1 MDKTNL
7 IPKGSNYNEYGE
19 VVSGVD
25 TFYNKCGLSIKNYSW
40 IVKEAIAIIILVH
53 GLGSCLRFGFLRH
66 SVNIVDN
73 MHATLIDSDNF
84 YIYKNSWIEEFNKN
98 GYSVYG
104 IDLQGHGESDGID
117 NLRLHIND
125 FDDFSHD
132 VIDHIKKVY
141 HSIMFEND
149 NKDNLYNNNKMESM
163 EKKIPMYL
171 MGYSMGGNIV
181 LRTLEILGKSKD
193 LISKYNIKGA
203 ICISAMVSVKLLGY
217 TDSFKYRYFYLPGAR
232 LLATLFPTYRQKI
245 GSGDFKKFPYVNDII
260 SLDSGTF
267 RGNKTNK
274 FAYEIVKS
282 LDTLHKH
289 MDDIPRNIPILFIH
303 ARNDSH
309 CYYEGLEIFYNKLV
323 SDNKE
328 LVTLENNEHLVIME
342 PGNEKILKKILDWIS
357 KIFKKDEHNN
367 VKEEIT
373 LM

>member
-1 MDKTNL
+1 MDKNNL
-7 IPKGSNYNEYGE
+7 IPKGSNYNENME
-19 VVSGVD
+19 VISRVD
-25 TFYNKCGLSIKNYSW
+25 TFYNKYGLSIKNYSW

-53 GLGSCLRFGFLRH
+53 GLGSSLRFGFLRH
-66 SVNIVDN
+66 SVNIIDN

-132 VIDHIKKVY
+132 IIDHIKKVH
-141 HSIMFEND
+141 HSIMCDND
-149 NKDNLYNNNKMESM
+149 NKDNIYNNNKIESM
-163 EKKIPMYL
+163 EKIPMYL
-171 MGYSMGGNIV
+171 IGYSMGGNIV

-193 LISKYNIKGA
+193 LISKYNIKGI

-217 TDSFKYRYFYLPGAR
+217 TDSFKYRYFYLPATW
-232 LLATLFPTYRQKI
+232 LLATLFPTYRQKK
-245 GSGDFKKFPYVNDII
+245 GSVEFKKFPYVNDII
-260 SLDSGTF
+260 SFDRSRFKGD
-267 RGNKTNK
+267 KTNK
-274 FAYEIVKS
+274 FTYGIVKS

-289 MDDIPRNIPILFIH
+289 IDDIPRNIPILFIH
-303 ARNDSH
+303 ARNDSL
-309 CYYEGLEIFYNKLV
+309 CYYPGLEIFYNRLV

-342 PGNEKILKKILDWIS
+342 PGNEKILQKIIDWIS
-357 KIFKKDEHNN
+357 NIYKKEDEHNN
-367 VKEEIT
+367 VKEEIS
-373 LM
+373 LK